1 MSALTIAAPPAP
13 AVTRTSTTSRPGTS
27 PTSRPGASP
36 TSRPVA
42 RATAVAS
49 ASDEDLLVAAAD
61 GDQRA
66 FAALYDRTSS
76 AVLGVCIRVVRDR
89 TMAEEV
95 LQEVMVEAWR
105 KAARFDPERGSAMA
119 WITTLAHRRAV
130 DRVRSEQAHRDR
142 HERVAT
148 TDHEPAFDVVAD
160 EVATRAEHRLV
171 REALATL
178 TERQREAVE
187 LAYFGGRTYRDV
199 AEVLQIPEGTAK
211 SRLRDGLERL
221 RRTLEASALEGA
233 L

>member
-1 MSALTIAAPPAP
+1 MSAVTLPAP
-13 AVTRTSTTSRPGTS
+13 TTRRTPTLAARPASR
-27 PTSRPGASP
+27 A
-36 TSRPVA
+36 A
-42 RATAVAS
+42 AVAS
-49 ASDEDLLVAAAD
+49 ASDEELLVAAAG
-61 GDQRA
+61 GDQAA
-66 FAALYDRTSS
+66 FAALYDRASS
-76 AVLGVCIRVVRDR
+76 AVLGVCVRVVRDR

-105 KAARFDPERGSAMA
+105 KAARFDPERGSALA
-119 WITTLAHRRAV
+119 WLTTLAHRRAV

-142 HERVAT
+142 HERAAT
-148 TDHEPAFDVVAD
+148 TEHQPAFDIVAD

-171 REALATL
+171 REALDAL
-178 TERQREAVE
+178 TARQREAVE

>member
-1 MSALTIAAPPAP
+1 MSAVTLPAP
-13 AVTRTSTTSRPGTS
+13 TTRRTPTLAARPASRAAAV
-27 PTSRPGASP
+27 
-36 TSRPVA
+36 
-42 RATAVAS
+42 ATAS
-49 ASDEDLLVAAAD
+49 HEDLLVAAAG
-61 GDQRA
+61 GDQAA
-66 FAALYDRTSS
+66 FAALYDRASS
-76 AVLGVCIRVVRDR
+76 AVLGVCVRVVRDR

-105 KAARFDPERGSAMA
+105 KAARFDPERGSALA
-119 WITTLAHRRAV
+119 WLTTLAHRRAV

-142 HERVAT
+142 HERAAT
-148 TDHEPAFDVVAD
+148 TEHQPAFDVVAD

-171 REALATL
+171 REALDAL
-178 TERQREAVE
+178 TARQREAVE

>member
-1 MSALTIAAPPAP
+1 MSAVTLPAP
-13 AVTRTSTTSRPGTS
+13 TTRRTPTLAARPASRAAAV
-27 PTSRPGASP
+27 
-36 TSRPVA
+36 
-42 RATAVAS
+42 ATAS
-49 ASDEDLLVAAAD
+49 HEELLVAAAG
-61 GDQRA
+61 GDQAA
-66 FAALYDRTSS
+66 FAALYDRASS
-76 AVLGVCIRVVRDR
+76 AVLGVCVRVVRDR

-105 KAARFDPERGSAMA
+105 KAARFDPERGSALA
-119 WITTLAHRRAV
+119 WLTTLAHRRAV

-142 HERVAT
+142 HERAAT
-148 TDHEPAFDVVAD
+148 TEHQPAFDVVAD

-171 REALATL
+171 REALDAL
-178 TERQREAVE
+178 TARQREAVE